1 MADHVKNQSFS
12 ENIPLGISLSI
23 GEVMFTVIIAAFVKF
38 ISNDTSVFIILF
50 FRYLFCLP
58 LLLITAT
65 VQRGK
70 AALQILEKGK
80 LALRSLFGLASFGFL
95 FAALET
101 IELSKMTAL
110 LQTIPIFVTMLAPIL
125 IGESVGWR
133 RRSAVLVGFLGVYL
147 IISPSGEGWYNL
159 GTLFG
164 ILSPFFGALM
174 LLTLRSLGKTDHP
187 ATTAVW
193 YNASGAIV
201 FLIFCLVLDVKW
213 PSSEIVFL
221 VMISIG
227 VMSSFQQFCLANSY
241 KLAPASL
248 LAPLRY
254 LSVPAGVGISI
265 VFFNE
270 HITSAFYFGTGIILA
285 ASLFILK
292 RSEKKKRS

>member
-1 MADHVKNQSFS
+1 MAEPVKDYSVS

-23 GEVMFTVIIAAFVKF
+23 GEVIFTVIIAAFVKF
-38 ISNDTSVFIILF
+38 ISNETSVFVILF
-50 FRYLFCLP
+50 YRYVFCLP
-58 LLLITAT
+58 LLFITAT

-70 AALQILEKGK
+70 AALQILDKGK

-95 FAALET
+95 FAALEK

-110 LQTIPIFVTMLAPIL
+110 LQTIPIFVTLLAPIL
-125 IGESVGWR
+125 IGERVGWR
-133 RRSAVLVGFLGVYL
+133 RRSAVLVGFVGVYL
-147 IISPSGEGWYNL
+147 IISPSGTGWYNL

-174 LLTLRSLGKTDHP
+174 LITLRSLGQTDHP

-193 YNASGAIV
+193 YNASGAVV
-201 FLIFCLVLDVKW
+201 FLIFCMLLDVRW
-213 PSSEIVFL
+213 PSSEVVVL

-227 VMSSFQQFCLANSY
+227 VMSSVQQFCLANSY
-241 KLAPASL
+241 KMAPASL

-270 HITSAFYFGTGIILA
+270 LITSTFYLGAIIIIA

-292 RSEKKKRS
+292 RTEKQKRS